1 MCLLV
6 IPHMMIKLLFAKG
19 KQKRRETKIYS
30 VCLTSLQKKK
40 KKKRAFQAPLVLDDT
55 EKYVLGLC
63 LENLS
68 LQVVRKD

>member
-6 IPHMMIKLLFAKG
+6 IPHMMVKLLFAKG

-30 VCLTSLQKKK
+30 VCLTSLQKKNNY
-40 KKKRAFQAPLVLDDT
+40 AFQALLVLDDT

-63 LENLS
+63 LESLS
-68 LQVVRKD
+68 LQVVRQD